1 MRGES
6 TMGKIGFIWGVG
18 GVMLLLVDALVRLTL
33 ISMDAF
39 SHPLTGLQWSFLV
52 GWTMVMLLV
61 EGHRGF
67 HLSFSPRVVARAL
80 YLLKNPRWR
89 DVVLAPFFCIGLYR
103 TTRRRLIASWGMT
116 AGIVSLVLIVRTL
129 AQPWRGLV
137 DLGVV
142 VALGYGLVSTAFWLA
157 HGLAGRAMPFAPE
170 LGEPI
175 AQPIGD
181 SEDEALGL
189 SRAPISR
196 VKATGC

>member
-1 MRGES
+1 M
-6 TMGKIGFIWGVG
+6 
-18 GVMLLLVDALVRLTL
+18 
-33 ISMDAF
+33 
-39 SHPLTGLQWSFLV
+39 
-52 GWTMVMLLV
+52 
-61 EGHRGF
+61 
-67 HLSFSPRVVARAL
+67 

-103 TTRRRLIASWGMT
+103 TTRRRLIAGWGMT

-142 VALGYGLVSTAFWLA
+142 VALGYGLVSTVFWLV
-157 HGLAGRAMPFAPE
+157 HGLKGRAMPFAPE
-170 LGEPI
+170 LGERI

-181 SEDEALGL
+181 SEVEAAGS
-189 SRAPISR
+189 SRTATSR